1 MPDDEKTKLVKD
13 GSGEEAAPKKKGLPL
28 KKIGLLAAVIVVLMA
43 AAYFVT
49 LKVIKPMVAG
59 GKGQPTAQK
68 ADEPKA
74 DEGEKSKTKH
84 GEEKSAEG
92 GAGSIYLIENIVV
105 NPAGTEGRRFLSA
118 SVGFEMATGAGSQL
132 LTEREAVVRDA
143 LITILSAQT
152 VPDLSDYKRR
162 EQLRQL
168 IKLRMEK
175 LLQTKEIAAVYF
187 TEFVLQ

>member
-1 MPDDEKTKLVKD
+1 MPDDEKTKLAKD
-13 GSGEEAAPKKKGLPL
+13 GSEEEAAPKKKGLPF
-28 KKIGLLAAVIVVLMA
+28 KKIGLFAAIVVVLMA

-49 LKVIKPMVAG
+49 LKVIKPMMAG
-59 GKGQPTAQK
+59 GKGQATAET
-68 ADEPKA
+68 ADESQT
-74 DEGEKSKTKH
+74 DEGKNEETEQ
-84 GEEKSAEG
+84 GDEKSAEG
-92 GAGSIYLIENIVV
+92 KAGSVYLIENIVV

-118 SVGFEMATGAGSQL
+118 SVGFEMATAAGSQL

-152 VPDLSDYKRR
+152 VPDLSDHKRR

-175 LLQTKEIAAVYF
+175 LLQTREIAAVYF